1 MVSTPEMNR
10 ALRNWLTP
18 DRMRKIIEGLLLL
31 NMILLVT
38 AVAYGFKISSITST
52 NHRLALDG
60 KEAHDAICALRG
72 DFQRNVDL
80 TKEFLERHHERK
92 ILGVDREVFIQS
104 LKGRELTLKSLKG
117 LSCTHEESK
126 KQ

>member
-1 MVSTPEMNR
+1 MVDNGQMNK
-10 ALRNWLTP
+10 ALRAWLNP

-31 NMILLVT
+31 NLILLVT
-38 AVAYGFKISSITST
+38 AVAYGFKISSITNT

-60 KEAHDAICALRG
+60 KEAHDSICALRG

-80 TKEFLERHHERK
+80 TEKFLSEHPEPK
-92 ILGVDREVFIQS
+92 ILGVDRQVFVQS
-104 LKGRELTLKSLKG
+104 LAGRKLTLKSLKG